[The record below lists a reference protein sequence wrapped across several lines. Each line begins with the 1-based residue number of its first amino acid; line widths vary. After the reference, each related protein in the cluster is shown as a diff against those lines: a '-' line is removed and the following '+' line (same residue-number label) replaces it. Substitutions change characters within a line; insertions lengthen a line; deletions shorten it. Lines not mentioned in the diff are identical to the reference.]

1 MQGKDISQTRI
12 LVIGA
17 GAVGGYYGAM
27 LARQGAQVAIVCRSD
42 APAVRAAG
50 YHIQSPQGD
59 FVFQPEQ
66 VLTHPAEYAGHL
78 DYLLLT
84 VKVLDDLDRAEL
96 IRPVVGPDTVI
107 VLLENGIEIEA
118 PIAQSFPN
126 NEIISALA
134 FIAVSRTAPG
144 HIHHQAYGYLN
155 LGNYPRGL
163 SPRAQAL
170 AQGFQSA
177 GVACTATEDV
187 VTARWQKGVWNAA
200 FNPISALAGGASTG
214 QILAAPAG
222 AAVVRAAMEEVCA
235 IASACGHPL
244 PPHTVSKNL
253 EETRAMPAYLTSMAL
268 DYLHGREMEVE
279 AILGNAVRAAQRE
292 GVAVPTLETLYGL
305 MKITQGRMAAKL

>member
-27 LARQGAQVAIVCRSD
+27 LARQGARVAIVCRSD
-42 APAVRAAG
+42 APVVRAAG

-59 FVFQPEQ
+59 FVFHPEQ
-66 VLTHPAEYAGHL
+66 VLTHPAEYTGHP

-84 VKVLDDLDRAEL
+84 VKVIDDLDRAEL
-96 IRPVVGPDTVI
+96 IRPAVGPDTVI

-118 PIAQSFPN
+118 PIAQAFPD

-134 FIAVSRTAPG
+134 FIAVSRIAPG
-144 HIHHQAYGYLN
+144 HIRHQAYGYLN

-170 AQGFQSA
+170 AQWFQA
-177 GVACTATEDV
+177 VGVACTATEDV
-187 VTARWQKGVWNAA
+187 VTARWQKCVWNAA
-200 FNPISALAGGASTG
+200 FNPISVLAGGASTG
-214 QILAAPAG
+214 QMLAEPAG
-222 AAVVRAAMEEVCA
+222 VAVVRAAMDEVCA
-235 IASACGHPL
+235 TAAACGHPL
-244 PPHTVSKNL
+244 PPQTVSKNL
-253 EETRAMPAYLTSMAL
+253 DETRAMPPYLTSMAL
-268 DYLHGREMEVE
+268 DYLHGRPMEVE
-279 AILGNAVRAAQRE
+279 AIVGNTVRAAQRH

-305 MKITQGRMAAKL
+305 MKITQARLAAKL